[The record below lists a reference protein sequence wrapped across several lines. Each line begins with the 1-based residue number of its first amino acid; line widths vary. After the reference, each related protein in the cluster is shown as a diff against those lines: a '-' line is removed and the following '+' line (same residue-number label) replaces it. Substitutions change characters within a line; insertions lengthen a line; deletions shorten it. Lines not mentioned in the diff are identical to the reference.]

1 MKAYEA
7 YTKYSALVSAL
18 TIENIND
25 EKNLKNERVELK
37 LTTMQ
42 EEILLASSDVS
53 CGRKG
58 VGYLRD
64 VIHRHL
70 HWFRCST
77 VHRV

>member
-42 EEILLASSDVS
+42 DLP
-53 CGRKG
+53 
-58 VGYLRD
+58 
-64 VIHRHL
+64 
-70 HWFRCST
+70 
-77 VHRV
+77 